1 MGLFSRMLL
10 FFMLLAIGEY
20 AVGIQ
25 TPALALIN
33 GNANM
38 NSQFGYNATTSQ
50 QGSWWSSSL
59 NLVSN
64 NGGALA
70 IIGVGLLVTVFAG
83 FGFILPILVFV
94 PVAVFF
100 LAFVTYPQSLI
111 NASGMPTELTLLANL
126 FYAVLNVLFIYSLIT
141 WLKGQDG

>member
-20 AVGIQ
+20 AIGIQ
-25 TPALALIN
+25 TPATSLLS
-33 GNANM
+33 GNAGLNA
-38 NSQFGYNATTSQ
+38 QFGYNATNQT

-59 NLVSN
+59 GLISS
-64 NGGALA
+64 NGGVLT
-70 IIGVGLLVTVFAG
+70 IIGVGILVMVFAG
-83 FGFILPILVFV
+83 FGFILPTLVYI

-111 NASGMPTELTLLANL
+111 YAPGMPSQVTLLCNL
-126 FYAVLNVLFIYSLIT
+126 FYAVLNVLFVYALIS
-141 WLKGQDG
+141 WLKGQE

>member
-1 MGLFSRMLL
+1 MLL

-20 AVGIQ
+20 SVGIQ
-25 TPALALIN
+25 TPANTLMG

-38 NSQFGYNATTSQ
+38 TSTFGYNNTNGQ

-64 NGGALA
+64 NGGTLV
-70 IIGVGLLVTVFAG
+70 IIGVGILVMVFAG

-111 NASGMPTELTLLANL
+111 YAPGMPSEVTLLANL
-126 FYAVLNVLFIYSLIT
+126 FYVVLNVLFIYSLIT